1 MSKCQ
6 NTVGSVPLCTQIFK
20 HEVFG
25 EIRTMTDEK
34 GEVFFVGKD
43 VAEVLGYSN
52 PRKALLDHV
61 DNEDKGVTKRDT
73 LGGTQKMTIINES
86 GLYSLVLSSKLPQAK
101 AFKRWVTSEVL
112 PQIRKTGGYI
122 PTRDEKGKELSPEE
136 VLARAHQ
143 IVGRTLRLLNGPN
156 CDCLTATQV
165 AESWGMDVHSFNLLL
180 RRMGI
185 QFKRGGGWHLTPEL
199 EGRGLAETRHFLYY
213 SLMGEPRSRAYL
225 VWTPA
230 GVKYLENRLRMTDEG
245 LRINRIVQLNL
256 FV

>member
-1 MSKCQ
+1 
-6 NTVGSVPLCTQIFK
+6 
-20 HEVFG
+20 
-25 EIRTMTDEK
+25 MTDEK

-43 VAEVLGYSN
+43 VATTLGYAKSRN
-52 PRKALLDHV
+52 ALAAHV
-61 DNEDKGVTKRDT
+61 DEEDKKDALIQGP

-156 CDCLTATQV
+156 CDCQTATQV
-165 AESWGMDVHSFNLLL
+165 AESWGMDVHSFNALL

-225 VWTPA
+225 VWTPK
-230 GVKYLENRLRMTDEG
+230 GVQYLNNRFLNGVTEQP
-245 LRINRIVQLNL
+245 RIVQLNF
-256 FV
+256 FVEG

>member
-1 MSKCQ
+1 MQ
-6 NTVGSVPLCTQIFK
+6 EIQIFK

-43 VAEVLGYSN
+43 VATTLGYSKSRN
-52 PRKALLDHV
+52 ALAAHV
-61 DNEDKGVTKRDT
+61 DEEDKTTALIQGPGSNYKSKAV
-73 LGGTQKMTIINES
+73 LINES
-86 GLYSLVLSSKLPQAK
+86 GLYSLVLSSKLPSAK

-122 PTRDEKGKELSPEE
+122 PTRDKEGQELTPEE
-136 VLARAHQ
+136 VLATAHQ

-165 AESWGMDVHSFNLLL
+165 AESWGMDVHSFNSLL

-185 QFKRGGGWHLTPEL
+185 QFKRGGGWHLSPEL
-199 EGRGLAETRHFLYY
+199 EGRGLAEQRVFLYY
-213 SLMGEPRSRAYL
+213 SLLGEPRSRAYL
-225 VWTPA
+225 VWTPK
-230 GVKYLENRLRMTDEG
+230 GVQYLNNRFLNGVTEQP
-245 LRINRIVQLNL
+245 RIVQLNF
-256 FV
+256 FVEH

>member
-1 MSKCQ
+1 MQ
-6 NTVGSVPLCTQIFK
+6 ETQIFK

-43 VAEVLGYSN
+43 VATTLGYSN
-52 PRKALLDHV
+52 TRDALRQHV
-61 DNEDKGVTKRDT
+61 DNEDKLESQITTSGQRRNV
-73 LGGTQKMTIINES
+73 IFINES
-86 GLYSLVLSSKLPQAK
+86 GLYSLVLSSKMPQAK

-165 AESWGMDVHSFNLLL
+165 AESWGMDVHSFNSLL

-185 QFKRGGGWHLTPEL
+185 QYKQGGGWHLTPEL

-230 GVKYLENRLRMTDEG
+230 GVKYLENRLRMKDEG

>member
-1 MSKCQ
+1 MQ
-6 NTVGSVPLCTQIFK
+6 EIQIFK

-43 VAEVLGYSN
+43 VATTLGYSN
-52 PRKALLDHV
+52 TAKAIRDHV
-61 DNEDKGVTKRDT
+61 DFEDKLTERFVLSGQQRDV
-73 LGGTQKMTIINES
+73 IVINES

-165 AESWGMDVHSFNLLL
+165 AESWGMDVHSFNSLL

-225 VWTPA
+225 VWTPK
-230 GVKYLENRLRMTDEG
+230 GVQYLNNRFLNGVTEQP
-245 LRINRIVQLNL
+245 RIVQLNF
-256 FV
+256 FVEG

>member
-1 MSKCQ
+1 MQ
-6 NTVGSVPLCTQIFK
+6 EIQIFK

-43 VAEVLGYSN
+43 VATTLGYSDS
-52 PRKALLDHV
+52 RKAIRVHV
-61 DNEDKGVTKRDT
+61 DEEDKGVGEMATP
-73 LGGTQKMTIINES
+73 GGKQRVILINES
-86 GLYSLVLSSKLPQAK
+86 GLYSLILSSKLPQAK

-122 PTRDEKGKELSPEE
+122 PTRDEKGKELTAEE

-156 CDCLTATQV
+156 YDCLTATQV
-165 AESWGMDVHSFNLLL
+165 AESWGMDVHSFNSLL

-213 SLMGEPRSRAYL
+213 SLMGEPRSREYL
-225 VWTPA
+225 VWTPK
-230 GVKYLENRLRMTDEG
+230 GVQYLNNRFLNGVTEQP
-245 LRINRIVQLNL
+245 RIVQLNI
-256 FV
+256 FVEQ

>member
-1 MSKCQ
+1 MQ
-6 NTVGSVPLCTQIFK
+6 EIQIFK

-43 VAEVLGYSN
+43 VATTLGYSDS
-52 PRKALLDHV
+52 RKAIRVHV
-61 DNEDKGVTKRDT
+61 DEEDKGVDEMATP
-73 LGGTQKMTIINES
+73 GGKQKVILINES

-165 AESWGMDVHSFNLLL
+165 AESWGMDVHSFNSLL

-185 QFKRGGGWHLTPEL
+185 QYKKGGGWHLTPEL
-199 EGRGLAETRHFLYY
+199 EGRGLAEQRVFLYY

-230 GVKYLENRLRMTDEG
+230 GVKYLNSRFLNSVTEQP
-245 LRINRIVQLNL
+245 RIVQLNL
-256 FV
+256 FIAP

>member
-1 MSKCQ
+1 MKEIQ
-6 NTVGSVPLCTQIFK
+6 VFK
-20 HEVFG
+20 NELFG
-25 EIRTMTDEK
+25 EIRTLTGER
-34 GEVFFVGKD
+34 GEVLFVGKD
-43 VAEVLGYSN
+43 VATALGYSN
-52 PRKALLDHV
+52 PRKALHDHV
-61 DNEDKGVTKRDT
+61 DEEDKGVTKRDT

-86 GLYSLVLSSKLPQAK
+86 GLYSLILSSKLPQAK

-165 AESWGMDVHSFNLLL
+165 AESWGMDVHSFNSLL

-199 EGRGLAETRHFLYY
+199 EGQGLAETRHFLYY

-230 GVKYLENRLRMTDEG
+230 GVKYLENRLRMKDEG

>member
-1 MSKCQ
+1 MKEI
-6 NTVGSVPLCTQIFK
+6 QIFK

-43 VAEVLGYSN
+43 VATTLGYSKPLN
-52 PRKALLDHV
+52 AIAMHV
-61 DNEDKGVTKRDT
+61 DKDDSLKWGLIDSKGRK
-73 LGGTQKMTIINES
+73 QQAIFINES

-122 PTRDEKGKELSPEE
+122 PTRDEKGKELSAEE

-156 CDCLTATQV
+156 CDCQTATQV
-165 AESWGMDVHSFNLLL
+165 AESWGMDVHSFNALL

-213 SLMGEPRSRAYL
+213 SLMGEPRSREYL
-225 VWTPA
+225 VWTPK
-230 GVKYLENRLRMTDEG
+230 GVQYLNNRFLNGVTEQP
-245 LRINRIVQLNL
+245 RIVQLNL

>member
-1 MSKCQ
+1 MKEIK
-6 NTVGSVPLCTQIFK
+6 IFK

-43 VAEVLGYSN
+43 VATTLGYAKSRN
-52 PRKALLDHV
+52 ALAAHV
-61 DNEDKGVTKRDT
+61 DEEDKKDALIQGP

-165 AESWGMDVHSFNLLL
+165 AESWGMDVHSFNSLL

-185 QFKRGGGWHLTPEL
+185 QYKRGGGWHLTPEL

-225 VWTPA
+225 VWTPK
-230 GVKYLENRLRMTDEG
+230 GVQYLNNRFLNGVTEQP
-245 LRINRIVQLNL
+245 RIVQLNF
-256 FV
+256 FVEH

>member
-1 MSKCQ
+1 MKEI
-6 NTVGSVPLCTQIFK
+6 QIFK

-43 VAEVLGYSN
+43 VATTLGYSDS
-52 PRKALLDHV
+52 RKAIRVHV
-61 DNEDKGVTKRDT
+61 DEEDKGVGEMATP
-73 LGGTQKMTIINES
+73 GGKQRVILINES

-122 PTRDEKGKELSPEE
+122 PTRDEKGKELTAEE

-165 AESWGMDVHSFNLLL
+165 AESWGMDVHSFNSLL

-213 SLMGEPRSRAYL
+213 SLLGEPRSRAYL
-225 VWTPA
+225 VWTPK
-230 GVKYLENRLRMTDEG
+230 GVQYLNNRFLNGVTEQP
-245 LRINRIVQLNL
+245 RIVQLNF
-256 FV
+256 FVEH

>member
-1 MSKCQ
+1 MQ
-6 NTVGSVPLCTQIFK
+6 EIQIFK

-43 VAEVLGYSN
+43 VAKVLGYSN
-52 PRKALLDHV
+52 TRKALLDHV
-61 DNEDKGVTKRDT
+61 DQEDKVDGVTIRDSI
-73 LGGTQKMTIINES
+73 GRDQKAVFINES

-165 AESWGMDVHSFNLLL
+165 AESWGMDVHSFNSLL

-185 QFKRGGGWHLTPEL
+185 QYKQGGGWHLTPEL

-213 SLMGEPRSRAYL
+213 SLMGEPRSREYL
-225 VWTPA
+225 VWTPK
-230 GVKYLENRLRMTDEG
+230 GVQYLNNRFLNGVTEQP
-245 LRINRIVQLNL
+245 RIVQLNF
-256 FV
+256 FVEG

>member
-1 MSKCQ
+1 
-6 NTVGSVPLCTQIFK
+6 
-20 HEVFG
+20 
-25 EIRTMTDEK
+25 MTDEK

-43 VAEVLGYSN
+43 VAATLGYSDS
-52 PRKALLDHV
+52 RKAIRVHV
-61 DNEDKGVTKRDT
+61 DEEDKGVDEMATP
-73 LGGTQKMTIINES
+73 GGKQRVILINES

-122 PTRDEKGKELSPEE
+122 PTRDEKGKELTAEE

-165 AESWGMDVHSFNLLL
+165 AESWGMDVHSFNSLL

-230 GVKYLENRLRMTDEG
+230 GVKYLNSRFLNSVTEQP
-245 LRINRIVQLNL
+245 RIVQLNI
-256 FV
+256 FVEH

>member
-1 MSKCQ
+1 MQ
-6 NTVGSVPLCTQIFK
+6 EIQIFK

-34 GEVFFVGKD
+34 GDVFFVGKD
-43 VAEVLGYSN
+43 VATTLGYSN
-52 PRKALLDHV
+52 TAKAIRDHV
-61 DNEDKGVTKRDT
+61 DFEDKLTERFVLSGQQRDV
-73 LGGTQKMTIINES
+73 IVINES

-165 AESWGMDVHSFNLLL
+165 AESWGMDVHSFNSLL

-185 QFKRGGGWHLTPEL
+185 QYKQGGGWHLSPEL

-225 VWTPA
+225 VWTPK
-230 GVKYLENRLRMTDEG
+230 GVQYLNNRFLNGVTEQP
-245 LRINRIVQLNL
+245 RIVQLNL

>member
-1 MSKCQ
+1 MQ
-6 NTVGSVPLCTQIFK
+6 EIQIFK

-43 VAEVLGYSN
+43 VATTLGYSN
-52 PRKALLDHV
+52 TAKAIRDHV
-61 DNEDKGVTKRDT
+61 DFEDKLTERFVLSGQQRDV
-73 LGGTQKMTIINES
+73 IVINES

-122 PTRDEKGKELSPEE
+122 PTRDEKGKELTAEE

-156 CDCLTATQV
+156 CDCQTATQV
-165 AESWGMDVHSFNLLL
+165 AESWGMDVHSFNALL

-185 QFKRGGGWHLTPEL
+185 QYKRGGGWHLTPEL

-230 GVKYLENRLRMTDEG
+230 GVKYLNSRFLNSVTEQP
-245 LRINRIVQLNL
+245 RIVQLNL
-256 FV
+256 FIAP

>member
-1 MSKCQ
+1 MQ
-6 NTVGSVPLCTQIFK
+6 EIQIFK

-43 VAEVLGYSN
+43 VATTLGYSKSRN
-52 PRKALLDHV
+52 ALAAHV
-61 DNEDKGVTKRDT
+61 DEEDKTTALIQGPGSNYKSKAV
-73 LGGTQKMTIINES
+73 LINES
-86 GLYSLVLSSKLPQAK
+86 GLYSLILSSKLPQAK

-122 PTRDEKGKELSPEE
+122 PTRDEKGKELTAEE

-156 CDCLTATQV
+156 YDCLTATQV
-165 AESWGMDVHSFNLLL
+165 AESWGMDVHSFNSLL

-213 SLMGEPRSRAYL
+213 SLMGEPRSREYL
-225 VWTPA
+225 VWTPK
-230 GVKYLENRLRMTDEG
+230 GVQYLNNRFLNGVTEQP
-245 LRINRIVQLNL
+245 RIVQLNI
-256 FV
+256 FVEQ

>member
-1 MSKCQ
+1 MQ
-6 NTVGSVPLCTQIFK
+6 EIQIFK

-43 VAEVLGYSN
+43 VATTLGYSN
-52 PRKALLDHV
+52 TAKAIRDHV
-61 DNEDKGVTKRDT
+61 DFEDKLTERFVLSGQQRDV
-73 LGGTQKMTIINES
+73 IVINES

-165 AESWGMDVHSFNLLL
+165 AESWGMDVHSFNSLL

-185 QFKRGGGWHLTPEL
+185 
-199 EGRGLAETRHFLYY
+199 
-213 SLMGEPRSRAYL
+213 
-225 VWTPA
+225 
-230 GVKYLENRLRMTDEG
+230 
-245 LRINRIVQLNL
+245 
-256 FV
+256 

>member
-1 MSKCQ
+1 MKEI
-6 NTVGSVPLCTQIFK
+6 QIFK

-43 VAEVLGYSN
+43 VATTLGYSN
-52 PRKALLDHV
+52 TAKAIRDHV
-61 DNEDKGVTKRDT
+61 DFEDKLTERFVLSGQQRDV
-73 LGGTQKMTIINES
+73 IVINES

-165 AESWGMDVHSFNLLL
+165 AESWGMDVHSFNSLL

-225 VWTPA
+225 VWTPK
-230 GVKYLENRLRMTDEG
+230 GVQYLNNRFLNGVTEQP
-245 LRINRIVQLNL
+245 RIVQLNF
-256 FV
+256 FVEH

>member
-1 MSKCQ
+1 MRP
-6 NTVGSVPLCTQIFK
+6 VGSGKAERRCALK
-20 HEVFG
+20 HDVFG

-43 VAEVLGYSN
+43 VATTLGYSN
-52 PRKALLDHV
+52 TRDALRQHV
-61 DNEDKGVTKRDT
+61 DDEDKGGVICDT

-165 AESWGMDVHSFNLLL
+165 AESWGMDVHSFNSLL

-185 QFKRGGGWHLTPEL
+185 QYKQGGGWHLTPEL

-213 SLMGEPRSRAYL
+213 SLMGERKHREYL
-225 VWTPA
+225 VWTA
-230 GVKYLENRLRMTDEG
+230 EGVRYLNSQVRRDGRPEVH
-245 LRINRIVQLNL
+245 VQLDV
-256 FV
+256 FVNN